1 MKDLELLLLE
11 AKEEIKKVESE
22 HELNEVKANYLGKKS
37 ALSEI
42 MASMRTL
49 SIEEK
54 KELGQKTTLFR
65 RSVEEEVEA
74 KRQELHDKAVN
85 ERLQSEKIDV
95 TMPGKKIKSG
105 RLHPLTKTIREI
117 EESNSAITIADMID
131 NLEAE
136 MSYWND

>member
-65 RSVEEEVEA
+65 GSRS
-74 KRQELHDKAVN
+74 
-85 ERLQSEKIDV
+85 
-95 TMPGKKIKSG
+95 KKTRTS
-105 RLHPLTKTIREI
+105 R
-117 EESNSAITIADMID
+117 
-131 NLEAE
+131 
-136 MSYWND
+136 